1 MRILQ
6 VLYAKFPEV
15 DLFNP
20 KFVPGSDRL
29 KVTLEM
35 DGWEA
40 PHPCTDE
47 LIEKLLVLFPTLREH
62 KCNWE
67 YLATDEDE
75 DEETQ
80 LQIGIQEFGGFEDI
94 AHLVEHLIIDLQ
106 HSIAGMRLC
115 SGVTCCYQDLF
126 ERYDIFVE
134 SPDRRTGQLAAFL
147 AVESL
152 SRFLTERE
160 VDLEYG
166 RVIDF
171 ARFLHKHPSLKVSTE
186 GLNREARRV
195 LGTLVRF
202 NYLPTTSVV

>member
-35 DGWEA
+35 DGWES
-40 PHPCTDE
+40 PHPCTDD

-67 YLATDEDE
+67 YLTAEEDGC
-75 DEETQ
+75 EETQ

-115 SGVTCCYQDLF
+115 SGVTCCYQDLL

-134 SPDRRTGQLAAFL
+134 SPDRRTGYLAAFL
-147 AVESL
+147 AVEAL

-160 VDLEYG
+160 VDLQYG
-166 RVIDF
+166 KVIDY
-171 ARFLHKHPSLKVSTE
+171 ARFFHKHPSLKIATE
-186 GLNREARRV
+186 GLTQEGRRV

-202 NYLPTTSVV
+202 NYLPATSVI

>member
-1 MRILQ
+1 
-6 VLYAKFPEV
+6 
-15 DLFNP
+15 
-20 KFVPGSDRL
+20 
-29 KVTLEM
+29 
-35 DGWEA
+35 
-40 PHPCTDE
+40 

-67 YLATDEDE
+67 YLTAEE
-75 DEETQ
+75 GESEETQ

-115 SGVTCCYQDLF
+115 SGVTCCYQDLL

-147 AVESL
+147 AVEAL

-160 VDLEYG
+160 LDLEYG
-166 RVIDF
+166 RVIEF
-171 ARFLHKHPSLKVSTE
+171 ARFLHEQPKLKISRE
-186 GLNREARRV
+186 GLNHGARRV

-202 NYLPTTSVV
+202 NYLPATSIL